1 MSNSRVVYLTHV
13 DAKYKYTMENSLNN
27 KKTASLFFNLK
38 HAYLAYTFSKFIDRI
53 KEELCPNLVDY

>member
-1 MSNSRVVYLTHV
+1 MSMLNIHIRWKI
-13 DAKYKYTMENSLNN
+13 AKTI
-27 KKTASLFFNLK
+27 KTASLFFNLK